1 MEEGTIL
8 KWLKSPGDDVN
19 SGDQLC
25 EIETEKVTTFYE
37 SPLTGRLVE
46 IVVQEGD
53 VAAVGSVICRI
64 DASS

>member
-8 KWLKSPGDDVN
+8 KWLKSPGDPVK